1 MAVANAVS
9 NAGFRLVKKLITM
22 GFFSLSNYLMFSL
35 KIKRKVELCVSLKT
49 KKCSILFLVFLKV

>member
-1 MAVANAVS
+1 MANAVS
-9 NAGFRLVKKLITM
+9 NAGFRLMKKLITM

-49 KKCSILFLVFLKV
+49 KNAVYFFWYF